1 MNDSVNKFQHL
12 LTHNHHY
19 NVAYDK
25 FHSYSHSQFLNDVT
39 QCVVNISELP
49 HQSYL
54 LFAEHSYDF
63 AVNFIALLILQKDI
77 VLTANNKPEWL
88 SHIKPNFDAA
98 IGEVSLDSALPSKHF
113 SSLIAPDSFDSLT
126 LPSTLKS
133 TVVFFTSGSTSE
145 PKSISKSINQILTEV
160 SVIES
165 VFGSSVTQ
173 CQFLST
179 VSHHHIYGLIFRL
192 LWPLLYRYTFYAE
205 IVLYQE
211 QLKSLCQNKDYVCLI
226 SSPAFLSRQD
236 LNLGTVSLKQCFS
249 SGSLL
254 SHAAAQTT
262 YHQLGIFPTEVF
274 GSTETGG
281 IGYRNQIDSNDVWT
295 LFPNI
300 TIHKQTDQ
308 PAILSTP
315 YLTQTI
321 PLDDDLELISDYQF
335 KLLGRTDRVV
345 KIEEKR
351 VSLDAIEHT
360 LETSP
365 FIEQAKVVVLQH
377 HRTYLGAAIVLSEQ
391 GRELL
396 NQQSKKYLNQLFKS
410 QLAETYESVAIP
422 RKWRYLECLPYNTQG
437 KLTLEQLMGLF

>member
-1 MNDSVNKFQHL
+1 MNKIQQL
-12 LTHNHHY
+12 LLQNHSY

-25 FHSYSHSQFLNDVT
+25 NQVYTHAQFLNDVS
-39 QCVVNISELP
+39 QCVANISELP

-54 LFAEHSYDF
+54 LFTDHSYNF

-88 SHIKPNFDAA
+88 AHIQSNFDAT

-113 SSLIAPDSFDSLT
+113 SSHITDHSLDNLVVPNT
-126 LPSTLKS
+126 LNS

-160 SVIES
+160 SVIQS

-173 CQFLST
+173 CKFLST

-211 QLKSLCQNKDYVCLI
+211 QLKSLCHTKNNICLI

-254 SHAAAQTT
+254 SHTAAQTT
-262 YHQLGIFPTEVF
+262 HHQLGIFPAEVF

-281 IGYRNQIDSNDVWT
+281 IGYRNQKNSNDVWT
-295 LFPNI
+295 LFPDI
-300 TIHKQTDQ
+300 TIKKQANQ

-315 YLTQTI
+315 YLNQTI
-321 PLDDDLELISDYQF
+321 LLDDDLELISDHQF
-335 KLLGRTDRVV
+335 KLLGRMDRVV

-360 LETSP
+360 LESSP
-365 FIEQAKVVVLQH
+365 YIEQAKVVVLQH
-377 HRTYLGAAIVLSEQ
+377 HRTFLGAVIVLSKQ
-391 GRELL
+391 GRELI
-396 NQQSKKYLNQLFKS
+396 NQHDKKYLNQLFKS
-410 QLAETYESVAIP
+410 QLAETYEAVAIP

>member
-1 MNDSVNKFQHL
+1 MIDSVNKFQQL
-12 LTHNHHY
+12 LTQNHHY
-19 NVAYDK
+19 DVACDK
-25 FHSYSHSQFLNDVT
+25 SHSYSHSQFLKDVT
-39 QCVVNISELP
+39 QCSANISELP

-54 LFAEHSYDF
+54 LFVDNSYDF

-88 SHIKPNFDAA
+88 THIKPNFDAA
-98 IGEVSLDSALPSKHF
+98 IGEVSLDSVLPSKHF
-113 SSLIAPDSFDSLT
+113 SSNSGLNSPDTLIVPTT
-126 LPSTLKS
+126 LNS
-133 TVVFFTSGSTSE
+133 TVVFFTSGSTSK

-165 VFGSSVTQ
+165 VFGSSVTH

-179 VSHHHIYGLIFRL
+179 VSQHHIYGLIFRL
-192 LWPLLYRYTFYAE
+192 LWPLLYRHTFYAD

-211 QLKSLCQNKDYVCLI
+211 QLKSLCQDKKAICLI

-254 SHAAAQTT
+254 NHASAQTAC
-262 YHQLGIFPTEVF
+262 HQLGVFPTEVF

-281 IGYRNQIDSNDVWT
+281 IGYRNQNNSNDVWT

-300 TIHKQTDQ
+300 TIHKQANQ

-315 YLTQTI
+315 YLNQTI
-321 PLDDDLELISDYQF
+321 LLDDDLELLSDHQF
-335 KLLGRTDRVV
+335 KLLGRMDRIV

-360 LETSP
+360 LTSSL
-365 FIEQAKVVVLQH
+365 FIEEAKVVVLQH
-377 HRTYLGAAIVLSEQ
+377 HRTYLGAIIVLSEQ

-396 NQQSKKYLNQLFKS
+396 NQYNKKHLNQLFKL

-437 KLTLEQLMGLF
+437 KLTLEQLTALF